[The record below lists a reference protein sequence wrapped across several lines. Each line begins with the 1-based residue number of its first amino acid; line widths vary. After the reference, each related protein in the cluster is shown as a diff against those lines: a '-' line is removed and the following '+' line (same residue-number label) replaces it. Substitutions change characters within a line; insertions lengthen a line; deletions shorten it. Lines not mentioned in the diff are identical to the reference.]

1 MALTNVYI
9 SGGVKREAEFLADS
23 DFTIGTSSASTHYVE
38 LRIMTNDGSAV
49 TNITLR
55 DVRFMLEAFGR
66 LLDNQG
72 LAGIDTN
79 LPAS

>member
-1 MALTNVYI
+1 MALTNVFI
-9 SGGVKREAEFLADS
+9 SGGVRREAVTLDDS
-23 DFTIGTSSASTHYVE
+23 DFTIGSSTSGTHYVE

-55 DVRFMLEAFGR
+55 DVRVFLQQFER

-72 LAGIDTN
+72 LAGADTL

>member
-1 MALTNVYI
+1 MALTNVFI
-9 SGGVKREAEFLADS
+9 SGGARREAVTLDDS
-23 DFTIGTSSASTHYVE
+23 DFTIGSSSQSTHFVE

-55 DVRFMLEAFGR
+55 DVRVFLQEFER

-72 LAGIDTN
+72 LAGTDTL

>member
-1 MALTNVYI
+1 
-9 SGGVKREAEFLADS
+9 
-23 DFTIGTSSASTHYVE
+23 
-38 LRIMTNDGSAV
+38 MTNDGSAV

-55 DVRFMLEAFGR
+55 DVRVFLQQFER

-72 LAGIDTN
+72 LAGADTL